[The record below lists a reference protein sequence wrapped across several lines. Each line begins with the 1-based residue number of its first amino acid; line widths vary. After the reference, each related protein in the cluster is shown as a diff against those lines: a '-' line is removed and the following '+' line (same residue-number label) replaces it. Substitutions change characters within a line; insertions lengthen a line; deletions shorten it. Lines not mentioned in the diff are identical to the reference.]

1 MQKLNKEKLEQFKT
15 SKWIDV
21 ILIFIILAE
30 IVYLTHDF
38 LILIKNYL
46 NKNLGTIQTI
56 STIVLAF
63 ITLYFACE
71 NHKFQQIHLQRPHS
85 ERIGEDIRKFLEELN
100 NAILDPRNLKE
111 SFDEYR
117 EFYKIKDFPHYPYQH
132 LQSGYQKIYE
142 KYNKWCEAVNS
153 FNKKLIKFI
162 ENSRLELHE
171 WIEKETKEDNLKPEI
186 LYDYRIIS
194 YCFKKVLIPWFPNP
208 EHSKSSLEELQ
219 NVELTWNGPTI
230 IRANPILV
238 VRLEDEFIKNFIT
251 SKKEEIWKLYD
262 EFNTLKRIA
271 NEIFEEIRIK
281 IIDKAKYAGIIK
293 GSCDAC
299 N

>member
-1 MQKLNKEKLEQFKT
+1 MIQAILTF
-15 SKWIDV
+15 SKQNSDV
-21 ILIFIILAE
+21 IQAISS
-30 IVYLTHDF
+30 V
-38 LILIKNYL
+38 
-46 NKNLGTIQTI
+46 IQAL
-56 STIVLAF
+56 STIVLIIITSCFAF
-63 ITLYFACE
+63 KNYKLEQARL
-71 NHKFQQIHLQRPHS
+71 KQPHS

-100 NAILDPRNLKE
+100 NAILDLRDLKE

-117 EFYKIKDFPHYPYQH
+117 EFYKIKDFPYYPYQH

-219 NVELTWNGPTI
+219 NVELTWNGSTI
-230 IRANPILV
+230 IKANPILV

-262 EFNTLKRIA
+262 EFSTLKRTS

-281 IIDKAKYAGIIK
+281 IIDKAKYTGIIE
-293 GSCDAC
+293 GRCDAC
-299 N
+299 K